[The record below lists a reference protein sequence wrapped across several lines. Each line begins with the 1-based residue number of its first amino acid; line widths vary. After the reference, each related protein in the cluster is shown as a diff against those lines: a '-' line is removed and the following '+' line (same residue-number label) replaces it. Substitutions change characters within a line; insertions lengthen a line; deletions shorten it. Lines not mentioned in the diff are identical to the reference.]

1 MQDVQKREHAHKL
14 ALMARSSKAAI
25 GTDGNGNGN
34 ENAVIEKL
42 KFDLSRYKD
51 RCRSYLAEL
60 ESLKKPEIGPDG
72 RRKSSDGGGSDTSA
86 RLERFHRLAQ
96 TVKTA
101 EADKSSK
108 VTRHGKKLIIEQ
120 QQHHISGNSFDLA
133 KVKQKKK

>member
-60 ESLKKPEIGPDG
+60 ESLKKPEIPMADGSLATAAEVIRAPDLNVFTG
-72 RRKSSDGGGSDTSA
+72 WRK
-86 RLERFHRLAQ
+86 R
-96 TVKTA
+96 
-101 EADKSSK
+101 
-108 VTRHGKKLIIEQ
+108 
-120 QQHHISGNSFDLA
+120 
-133 KVKQKKK
+133 